1 MRRSATFTARLMS
14 AALIAATLGL
24 AACGPA
30 EEAPP
35 APRVDARTLACGE
48 RQSRPMRAVIRKLD
62 FVGAEGDIARGLDLD
77 GRVSERGDKEACGW
91 RDFTDPDGKPGID
104 NQFALLLP
112 IIRSVVGDGFDAV
125 ILRAINEGAILL
137 MLDVERRNDPMN
149 DPCVEVHVRRAS
161 GRPTLGAHGL
171 IEAGQTFELN
181 EEAAS
186 SHIAAATLADGWIE
200 AGPIHL
206 QVPFELSGFELL
218 VSIADATVRFQIDE
232 DGTMRGLIAG
242 GIVVSEMLELLGTIA
257 ANPTDRPLYELM
269 GKQMVRHADL
279 LPLND
284 GTGACAQLSVVLE
297 FEATPAFLFAD
308 QEPPDIFAEADP
320 EADPASSP

>member
-1 MRRSATFTARLMS
+1 MRLKSRLIHES
-14 AALIAATLGL
+14 WLLGALCAAILTTT
-24 AACGPA
+24 ACGPA
-30 EEAPP
+30 EEPP
-35 APRVDARTLACGE
+35 PEQRVDARTLECGA
-48 RQSRPMRAVIRKLD
+48 RQSRPLRAVIRKLD
-62 FVGAEGDIARGLDLD
+62 FVGAQDSVARGLDLD

-91 RDFTDPDGKPGID
+91 RDFTDPDGNPGID

-125 ILRAINEGAILL
+125 ILRAINEGAVLL
-137 MLDVERRNDPMN
+137 MLDVDRRDDPME
-149 DPCVEVHVRRAS
+149 DACVEVHVRRAL
-161 GRPTLGAHGL
+161 GRPTLGAHGF
-171 IEAGQTFELN
+171 IEAGQTFDLDA
-181 EEAAS
+181 EAAS

-200 AGPIHL
+200 ASPIQL

-218 VSIADATVRFQIDE
+218 ISIADAKARFKIEE

-242 GIVVSEMLELLGTIA
+242 GIVVSDMLELLDTIS

-269 GKQMVRHADL
+269 GKQVVRHADL
-279 LPLND
+279 KPLND

-308 QEPPDIFAEADP
+308 QEPPDVFATPAD
-320 EADPASSP
+320 SP